1 MASTSNISTEMISF
15 ITILNIDAV
24 IQKPFT
30 LVTVSRSLQ
39 SMHVLPQSLSSFL
52 SLIESRVAY

>member
-1 MASTSNISTEMISF
+1 MACTRNISTEMISF
-15 ITILNIDAV
+15 ITILNIDTV
-24 IQKPFT
+24 IQNPFT
-30 LVTVSRSLQ
+30 PVAVSWSLQ